1 MQIITED
8 SEIKSKYKEFYY
20 HIYGKENV
28 IFAFGNTHVIKYVSN
43 LSKDTKCVAVI
54 DLVYDNMDTVVAFRR
69 IVDVCCKR
77 KLKNVIIAP
86 VFCSEYTELLT
97 IREFGFVENQ
107 LVLDIL
113 DFKAPYNKL
122 DTPYS
127 ARGIASFEKACKHMI
142 GKARRMKFYE
152 YAKSNIDEVSK
163 AFLMNQGHYYFGSDL
178 ELKDSV
184 TITESLVAKSL
195 LYANANEFDATDF
208 LEITT
213 DQISRLYKLS
223 IS

>member
-1 MQIITED
+1 
-8 SEIKSKYKEFYY
+8 
-20 HIYGKENV
+20 
-28 IFAFGNTHVIKYVSN
+28 
-43 LSKDTKCVAVI
+43 
-54 DLVYDNMDTVVAFRR
+54 MDTVVAFRR

-97 IREFGFVENQ
+97 MREFGFVENQ

-127 ARGIASFEKACKHMI
+127 ARGIVSFEKACKHMI

-152 YAKSNIDEVSK
+152 YVKSNIDEVSK

-178 ELKDSV
+178 EWKDSV

-195 LYANANEFDATDF
+195 LYASANEFDATDF

-213 DQISRLYKLS
+213 DQIARLYKLS

>member
-77 KLKNVIIAP
+77 KLKECYNRP
-86 VFCSEYTELLT
+86 C
-97 IREFGFVENQ
+97 
-107 LVLDIL
+107 IL
-113 DFKAPYNKL
+113 
-122 DTPYS
+122 
-127 ARGIASFEKACKHMI
+127 
-142 GKARRMKFYE
+142 
-152 YAKSNIDEVSK
+152 
-163 AFLMNQGHYYFGSDL
+163 
-178 ELKDSV
+178 
-184 TITESLVAKSL
+184 
-195 LYANANEFDATDF
+195 
-208 LEITT
+208 
-213 DQISRLYKLS
+213 
-223 IS
+223 